1 MTSTQPNTASP
12 AAGNFLR
19 NLYFS
24 RTVVQIVWAA
34 VVIATAPAS
43 PAISVLLVVLYP
55 LWDVICT
62 VRDLRSNPQQTS
74 RGLQIV
80 NAVLGVAAAA
90 GAGIFGNMQLRYAVA
105 AFGVWALAAG
115 LLQLGVGI
123 ARRKALKGQWAM
135 MLSGAQS
142 AAAGTAFLLG
152 GLQGKVQVKDLG
164 GYAVF
169 GAVYFLVAGLLLHRK
184 SLTEKEIAGAPGY

>member
-1 MTSTQPNTASP
+1 MTSNQTSTHLP

-34 VVIATAPAS
+34 IVLATAPAS
-43 PAISVLLVVLYP
+43 PKLSVLLVVLYP

-74 RGLQIV
+74 KGLQQV
-80 NAVLGVAAAA
+80 NAVLGLAAAI
-90 GAGIFGNMQLRYAVA
+90 GAGVFGSMQLRYAVA
-105 AFGVWALAAG
+105 AFGIWALIAG
-115 LLQLGVGI
+115 LLQLGVGL

-135 MLSGAQS
+135 VLSGVQS
-142 AAAGTAFLLG
+142 ALAGTAFLLG
-152 GLQGKVQVKDLG
+152 GLQGKVHVKDLG
-164 GYAVF
+164 GYAIF
-169 GAVYFLVAGLLLHRK
+169 GGVYFLIAGLLLNRK
-184 SLTEKEIAGAPGY
+184 SHAEKEIAGAA